1 MYNEL
6 YPRPP
11 KPYDYF
17 PYIVAAWLVIGLVAV
32 IAVPG
37 AATRIGRGLAEAE
50 GMAGAADEDVP
61 VSDVRE
67 ARA

>member
-1 MYNEL
+1 
-6 YPRPP
+6 
-11 KPYDYF
+11 
-17 PYIVAAWLVIGLVAV
+17 VAAWLVIGLVAV
-32 IAVPG
+32 VAVPG

-50 GMAGAADEDVP
+50 GMAGAADEDAP